1 MDELRIYA
9 RDLGAE
15 VRRVPSLLMVA
26 LALLLFA
33 LSTSSEV
40 VADARMALLDELHA
54 GWTAVQMASVS
65 ASGGQDWKRMR
76 LRFAVASLDDLE
88 LQ

>member
-9 RDLGAE
+9 RDLVAE

-40 VADARMALLDELHA
+40 VADARVALMDELRA
-54 GWTAVQMASVS
+54 GWVAVQVAS
-65 ASGGQDWKRMR
+65 ASGGQNVKHVS
-76 LRFAVASLDDLE
+76 LRFATPMDDLE
-88 LQ
+88 MQ